1 MLYEEFV
8 DYKTLSINEL
18 PKNALTDAVIK
29 ENKNSD
35 EYRIDI
41 IWYYLHQMRSP
52 IASNFQFQ
60 LLFNVARVVLV
71 TSHSNAGIERVYA
84 LVNKNKAE
92 GTDKNRLDIEGP
104 LSSFLA
110 VKLARPEA
118 FFKCYDFKPDEKLVH
133 DVKKATRKYK
143 TLCNFFIFF
152 KCCNT
157 AINIIF

>member
-1 MLYEEFV
+1 MG
-8 DYKTLSINEL
+8 S
-18 PKNALTDAVIK
+18 
-29 ENKNSD
+29 S
-35 EYRIDI
+35 
-41 IWYYLHQMRSP
+41 

-60 LLFNVARVVLV
+60 LLFNVARLVLV
-71 TSHSNAGIERVYA
+71 VSHSNAGTERVYA

-92 GTDKNRLDIEGP
+92 GTDRNRLDIEGS
-104 LSSFLA
+104 LSSILA

-143 TLCNFFIFF
+143 TLRNFFNFF
-152 KCCNT
+152 KCRNT